1 MLYKGNKLHAFNIN
15 PPSLTGG
22 GGSLRGTGIRAKEA
36 KSFAASGNKLFKGNR
51 GLRANLAS
59 KVRKHAGR

>member
-1 MLYKGNKLHAFNIN
+1 MLYKGNRPQAFNIN

-22 GGSLRGTGIRAKEA
+22 GGSLRGTGIRANEA
-36 KSFAASGNKLFKGNR
+36 KSFAAAGNKLFKGN
-51 GLRANLAS
+51 GKFVKNLAS